1 MRDYDKEPLIIKTEQ
16 LHLFL
21 LYFVLCLFFIFGIC
35 IGLKNEFGDE
45 RNSHRPMYLVV
56 LGLCMLFISICS
68 IIKIKKSPK
77 VFTKIYNDKIIRDY
91 IEVEHRIFKD
101 NKVKTWEIKNPYK
114 VTWYFKSVWPKEK
127 DKDGKNFLSKDCA
140 ILLAYALKLIFWPL
154 GMLLFLV
161 LFALNKFK
169 LQKYYIIENDDY
181 IFSVKMT
188 DETKEF
194 FGETKFSWK
203 IHLM

>member
-16 LHLFL
+16 FHLFL
-21 LYFVLCLFFIFGIC
+21 FEFVCCLIGIFIIYIALEDAFGERKTHYPMAGVG
-35 IGLKNEFGDE
+35 IGLIMIF
-45 RNSHRPMYLVV
+45 M
-56 LGLCMLFISICS
+56 SIRS
-68 IIKIKKSPK
+68 IIKVKKSPK
-77 VFTKIYNDKIIRDY
+77 LFTKIYNDKIIRDY
-91 IEVEHRIFKD
+91 IEVEYRIFED
-101 NKVKTWEIKNPYK
+101 NKVKIWEIKKPYK

-127 DKDGKNFLSKDCA
+127 VKDGKN
-140 ILLAYALKLIFWPL
+140 ILYYAFRLIFWAL

-161 LFALNKFK
+161 LFAINKFK

-203 IHLM
+203 IHLI

>member
-16 LHLFL
+16 FHLFL
-21 LYFVLCLFFIFGIC
+21 FEFVCCLIGIFIIYIALEDAFGERKIHYPMAGVG
-35 IGLKNEFGDE
+35 IGLIMIF
-45 RNSHRPMYLVV
+45 M
-56 LGLCMLFISICS
+56 SIRS
-68 IIKIKKSPK
+68 IIKVKKSPK
-77 VFTKIYNDKIIRDY
+77 LFTKIYNDKIIRDY
-91 IEVEHRIFKD
+91 IEVEYRIFED
-101 NKVKTWEIKNPYK
+101 NKVKIWEIKKPYK

-127 DKDGKNFLSKDCA
+127 VKDGKN
-140 ILLAYALKLIFWPL
+140 ILYYAFRLIFWAL

-161 LFALNKFK
+161 LFAINKFK

-203 IHLM
+203 IHLI

>member
-1 MRDYDKEPLIIKTEQ
+1 MRDYDKEPLIMKTEQ
-16 LHLFL
+16 FHLFL
-21 LYFVLCLFFIFGIC
+21 FEFVCCLIGIFIIYIALEDAFG
-35 IGLKNEFGDE
+35 E
-45 RNSHRPMYLVV
+45 RKTHYPMAGVA
-56 LGLCMLFISICS
+56 LGLVMIFMSIRS

-77 VFTKIYNDKIIRDY
+77 LFTKIYNDKIIRDY
-91 IEVEHRIFKD
+91 IFED
-101 NKVKTWEIKNPYK
+101 NKVKIWEIKKPYK

-127 DKDGKNFLSKDCA
+127 VKDGKN
-140 ILLAYALKLIFWPL
+140 ILYYAFRLIFWAL

-161 LFALNKFK
+161 LFAINKFK

-203 IHLM
+203 IHLI

>member
-16 LHLFL
+16 FHLFL
-21 LYFVLCLFFIFGIC
+21 FEFVCCLIGIFIIYIALEDAFG
-35 IGLKNEFGDE
+35 E
-45 RNSHRPMYLVV
+45 RKTHYPMAGVA
-56 LGLCMLFISICS
+56 LGLIMIFMSIHS
-68 IIKIKKSPK
+68 IIKVKKSPK
-77 VFTKIYNDKIIRDY
+77 LFTKIYNDKIIRDY
-91 IEVEHRIFKD
+91 IYED
-101 NKVKTWEIKNPYK
+101 NKVKIWEIKKPYK

-127 DKDGKNFLSKDCA
+127 VKDGKN
-140 ILLAYALKLIFWPL
+140 ILYYAFRLIFWAF

-161 LFALNKFK
+161 LFAINKFK

-203 IHLM
+203 IHLI

>member
-21 LYFVLCLFFIFGIC
+21 FEFVCCLIGIFIIYIALEDAFG
-35 IGLKNEFGDE
+35 E
-45 RNSHRPMYLVV
+45 RKTHYPMAGVA
-56 LGLCMLFISICS
+56 LGLVMIFMSIRS

-77 VFTKIYNDKIIRDY
+77 LFTKIYNDKIIRDY
-91 IEVEHRIFKD
+91 IYED
-101 NKVKTWEIKNPYK
+101 NKVKIWEIKNPYK
-114 VTWYFKSVWPKEK
+114 VTWYFKSIWPKEK
-127 DKDGKNFLSKDCA
+127 VKDGKN
-140 ILLAYALKLIFWPL
+140 ILYYAFRLIFWAF

-161 LFALNKFK
+161 LFAINRFK

-203 IHLM
+203 IHLI

>member
-1 MRDYDKEPLIIKTEQ
+1 MRDYDKEPLIMKTEQ

-21 LYFVLCLFFIFGIC
+21 FEFVCCLIGIFIIYIALEDAFGERKTHYPMAGVA
-35 IGLKNEFGDE
+35 IGLIMIF
-45 RNSHRPMYLVV
+45 M
-56 LGLCMLFISICS
+56 SIHS
-68 IIKIKKSPK
+68 IIKVKKSPK
-77 VFTKIYNDKIIRDY
+77 LFKKIYNDKIIRDY
-91 IEVEHRIFKD
+91 IEVEYRIFED

-127 DKDGKNFLSKDCA
+127 VKDGKN
-140 ILLAYALKLIFWPL
+140 ILYYAFRLIFWAF

-161 LFALNKFK
+161 LFAINKFK

-203 IHLM
+203 IHLI

>member
-1 MRDYDKEPLIIKTEQ
+1 MIY
-16 LHLFL
+16 
-21 LYFVLCLFFIFGIC
+21 
-35 IGLKNEFGDE
+35 
-45 RNSHRPMYLVV
+45 
-56 LGLCMLFISICS
+56 LGLEDAFGERKTRYPMAGVALGLVMIFMSIRS

-77 VFTKIYNDKIIRDY
+77 LFTKIYNDKIIRDY
-91 IEVEHRIFKD
+91 IFED
-101 NKVKTWEIKNPYK
+101 NKVKIWEIKKPYK

-127 DKDGKNFLSKDCA
+127 VKDGKNFLSKDCA

-161 LFALNKFK
+161 LFAINKFK

-203 IHLM
+203 IHLI

>member
-1 MRDYDKEPLIIKTEQ
+1 MRDYDKEPLIMKTEQ
-16 LHLFL
+16 FHLFL
-21 LYFVLCLFFIFGIC
+21 FEFVCCLIGIFIIYIALEDAFGERKTHYPMAGVG
-35 IGLKNEFGDE
+35 IGLVIIF
-45 RNSHRPMYLVV
+45 M
-56 LGLCMLFISICS
+56 SIRS

-77 VFTKIYNDKIIRDY
+77 LFTKIYNDKIIRDY
-91 IEVEHRIFKD
+91 IYED
-101 NKVKTWEIKNPYK
+101 NKVKIWEIKNPYK

-127 DKDGKNFLSKDCA
+127 VKDGKN
-140 ILLAYALKLIFWPL
+140 ILYYAFRLIFWAF

-161 LFALNKFK
+161 LFAINKFK

-203 IHLM
+203 IHLI

>member
-16 LHLFL
+16 FHLFL
-21 LYFVLCLFFIFGIC
+21 FEFVCCLIGIFIIYIALEDAFG
-35 IGLKNEFGDE
+35 E
-45 RNSHRPMYLVV
+45 RKTHYPMAGVA
-56 LGLCMLFISICS
+56 LGLIMIFMSIRS
-68 IIKIKKSPK
+68 IIKVKKSPK
-77 VFTKIYNDKIIRDY
+77 LFTKIYNDKIIRDY
-91 IEVEHRIFKD
+91 IYED
-101 NKVKTWEIKNPYK
+101 NKVKIWEIKNPYK

-127 DKDGKNFLSKDCA
+127 VKDGKN
-140 ILLAYALKLIFWPL
+140 ILYYAFRLIFWAF

-161 LFALNKFK
+161 LFAINKFK

-203 IHLM
+203 IHLI

>member
-16 LHLFL
+16 FHLFL
-21 LYFVLCLFFIFGIC
+21 FEFVCCLIGIFIIYIALEDAFG
-35 IGLKNEFGDE
+35 E
-45 RNSHRPMYLVV
+45 RKTHYPMAGVA
-56 LGLCMLFISICS
+56 LGLIMIFMSIRS

-77 VFTKIYNDKIIRDY
+77 LFTKIYNDKIIRDY
-91 IEVEHRIFKD
+91 IYED
-101 NKVKTWEIKNPYK
+101 DKVKNWEIKNPYK
-114 VTWYFKSVWPKEK
+114 VTWYFKSIWPKEK
-127 DKDGKNFLSKDCA
+127 VKDGKN
-140 ILLAYALKLIFWPL
+140 ILYYAFRLIFWAL

-161 LFALNKFK
+161 LFAINKFK

-203 IHLM
+203 IHLT

>member
-16 LHLFL
+16 FHLFL
-21 LYFVLCLFFIFGIC
+21 FEFVCCLIGIFIIYIALEDAFG
-35 IGLKNEFGDE
+35 E
-45 RNSHRPMYLVV
+45 RKTHYPMAGVA
-56 LGLCMLFISICS
+56 LGLIMIFMSIHS
-68 IIKIKKSPK
+68 IIKVKKSPK
-77 VFTKIYNDKIIRDY
+77 LFTKIYNDKIIRDY
-91 IEVEHRIFKD
+91 IFED
-101 NKVKTWEIKNPYK
+101 NKVKIWEIKNPYK
-114 VTWYFKSVWPKEK
+114 VTWYFKSIWPKEK
-127 DKDGKNFLSKDCA
+127 VKDGKN
-140 ILLAYALKLIFWPL
+140 ILYYAFRLIFWAL

-161 LFALNKFK
+161 LFAINKFK

-203 IHLM
+203 IHLI

>member
-16 LHLFL
+16 FHLFL
-21 LYFVLCLFFIFGIC
+21 FEFVCCLIGIFIIYIALEDAFG
-35 IGLKNEFGDE
+35 E
-45 RNSHRPMYLVV
+45 RKTHYPMAGVA
-56 LGLCMLFISICS
+56 LGLIMIFMSIRS

-77 VFTKIYNDKIIRDY
+77 LFTKIYNDKIIRDY
-91 IEVEHRIFKD
+91 IYED
-101 NKVKTWEIKNPYK
+101 NKVKIWEIKKPYK
-114 VTWYFKSVWPKEK
+114 VTWYFKSIWPKEK
-127 DKDGKNFLSKDCA
+127 VKDGKN
-140 ILLAYALKLIFWPL
+140 ILYYAFRLIFWAF

-161 LFALNKFK
+161 LFAINKFK

-203 IHLM
+203 IHLI

>member
-21 LYFVLCLFFIFGIC
+21 FEFVCCLIGIFAFYLGLEDTFGERKARHPIAGVG
-35 IGLKNEFGDE
+35 IGLIVIF
-45 RNSHRPMYLVV
+45 M
-56 LGLCMLFISICS
+56 SIRS

-77 VFTKIYNDKIIRDY
+77 LFTKIYNDKIIRDY
-91 IEVEHRIFKD
+91 IFED
-101 NKVKTWEIKNPYK
+101 NKVKIWEIKNPYK
-114 VTWYFKSVWPKEK
+114 VTWYFKSIWPKEK
-127 DKDGKNFLSKDCA
+127 VKDGKN
-140 ILLAYALKLIFWPL
+140 ILYYAFRLIFWAL

-161 LFALNKFK
+161 LFAINKFK

-203 IHLM
+203 IHLI

>member
-21 LYFVLCLFFIFGIC
+21 FEFVCCLIGIFIIYIALEDAFGERKTHYPMAGVA
-35 IGLKNEFGDE
+35 IGLIMIF
-45 RNSHRPMYLVV
+45 M
-56 LGLCMLFISICS
+56 SIHS
-68 IIKIKKSPK
+68 IIKVKKSPK
-77 VFTKIYNDKIIRDY
+77 LFTKIYNDKIIRDY
-91 IEVEHRIFKD
+91 IYED
-101 NKVKTWEIKNPYK
+101 NKVKIWEIKNPYK

-127 DKDGKNFLSKDCA
+127 VKDGKN
-140 ILLAYALKLIFWPL
+140 ILYYAFRLIFWAF
-154 GMLLFLV
+154 GMILFLF

-203 IHLM
+203 IHLI

>member
-1 MRDYDKEPLIIKTEQ
+1 MAG
-16 LHLFL
+16 
-21 LYFVLCLFFIFGIC
+21 VA
-35 IGLKNEFGDE
+35 IGLVMIF
-45 RNSHRPMYLVV
+45 M
-56 LGLCMLFISICS
+56 SIRS

-77 VFTKIYNDKIIRDY
+77 LFTKIYNDKIIRDY
-91 IEVEHRIFKD
+91 IFED
-101 NKVKTWEIKNPYK
+101 NKEKICEIKNWEIKNPYK
-114 VTWYFKSVWPKEK
+114 VTWYFKSIWPKEK
-127 DKDGKNFLSKDCA
+127 DKDGKNFLSKDWA
-140 ILLAYALKLIFWPL
+140 ILLAYAFRLIFWAL

-203 IHLM
+203 IHLI

>member
-1 MRDYDKEPLIIKTEQ
+1 MRDYDKEPLIMKTEQ
-16 LHLFL
+16 FHLFL
-21 LYFVLCLFFIFGIC
+21 FEFVCCLIGIFIIYIALEDAFG
-35 IGLKNEFGDE
+35 E
-45 RNSHRPMYLVV
+45 RKTHYPMAGVA
-56 LGLCMLFISICS
+56 LGLIMIFMSIHS
-68 IIKIKKSPK
+68 IIKVKKSPK
-77 VFTKIYNDKIIRDY
+77 LFTKIYNDKIIRDY
-91 IEVEHRIFKD
+91 IFED
-101 NKVKTWEIKNPYK
+101 NKVKIWEIKKPYK

-127 DKDGKNFLSKDCA
+127 VKDGKN
-140 ILLAYALKLIFWPL
+140 ILYYAFRLIFWSL

-161 LFALNKFK
+161 LFAINKFK

-203 IHLM
+203 IHLI

>member
-21 LYFVLCLFFIFGIC
+21 FEFVCCLIGIFIIYLGLEDAFGERKAHYPMAGVA
-35 IGLKNEFGDE
+35 IGLVMIF
-45 RNSHRPMYLVV
+45 M
-56 LGLCMLFISICS
+56 SIRS

-77 VFTKIYNDKIIRDY
+77 LFTKIYNDKIIRDY
-91 IEVEHRIFKD
+91 IYED
-101 NKVKTWEIKNPYK
+101 NKVKIWEIKNPYK

-127 DKDGKNFLSKDCA
+127 DKDGKNFLSKDWA
-140 ILLAYALKLIFWPL
+140 ILLAYAFRLIFWAL

-161 LFALNKFK
+161 LFAINKFK

-203 IHLM
+203 IHLI

>member
-1 MRDYDKEPLIIKTEQ
+1 MRDYDKEPLIMKTEQ
-16 LHLFL
+16 FHLFL
-21 LYFVLCLFFIFGIC
+21 FEFAWCLIGISSIYLGLEDAFGERKARYPMAGVA
-35 IGLKNEFGDE
+35 IGLVMIF
-45 RNSHRPMYLVV
+45 M
-56 LGLCMLFISICS
+56 SIRS

-77 VFTKIYNDKIIRDY
+77 LFTKIYNDKIIRDY
-91 IEVEHRIFKD
+91 IEVEYRIFED
-101 NKVKTWEIKNPYK
+101 DKVKTWEIKNPYK
-114 VTWYFKSVWPKEK
+114 VTWYFKSIWPKEK
-127 DKDGKNFLSKDCA
+127 VKDGKN
-140 ILLAYALKLIFWPL
+140 ILYYAFRLIFWAF

-161 LFALNKFK
+161 LFAINKFK

-203 IHLM
+203 IHLI

>member
-1 MRDYDKEPLIIKTEQ
+1 MRDYDKEPLIIKIEQ

-21 LYFVLCLFFIFGIC
+21 FEFVCCLFGVFMIYLGLEDTFGERKARYPMAC
-35 IGLKNEFGDE
+35 VGIGLVMIF
-45 RNSHRPMYLVV
+45 M
-56 LGLCMLFISICS
+56 SIRS

-77 VFTKIYNDKIIRDY
+77 LFTKIYNDKIIRDY
-91 IEVEHRIFKD
+91 IEVEYRIFED
-101 NKVKTWEIKNPYK
+101 DKVKTWEIKNPYK
-114 VTWYFKSVWPKEK
+114 VTWYFKSIWPKEK
-127 DKDGKNFLSKDCA
+127 VKDGKN
-140 ILLAYALKLIFWPL
+140 ILYYAFRLIFWAF

-161 LFALNKFK
+161 LFAINRFK

-203 IHLM
+203 IHLI

>member
-1 MRDYDKEPLIIKTEQ
+1 MRDYDKEPLIIKIEQ

-21 LYFVLCLFFIFGIC
+21 FEFVCCLIGIFIIYIALEDAFGERKAHYPMAGVA
-35 IGLKNEFGDE
+35 IGLVMIF
-45 RNSHRPMYLVV
+45 M
-56 LGLCMLFISICS
+56 SIRS

-77 VFTKIYNDKIIRDY
+77 LFTKIYNDKIIRDY
-91 IEVEHRIFKD
+91 IFED
-101 NKVKTWEIKNPYK
+101 NKVKIWEIKKPYK

-127 DKDGKNFLSKDCA
+127 VKDGKN
-140 ILLAYALKLIFWPL
+140 ILYYAFRLIFWAL

-161 LFALNKFK
+161 LFAINKFK

-203 IHLM
+203 IHLI

>member
-1 MRDYDKEPLIIKTEQ
+1 MRDYDKEPLIIKIEQ

-21 LYFVLCLFFIFGIC
+21 FEFVCCLIGIFIIYIALEDAFG
-35 IGLKNEFGDE
+35 E
-45 RNSHRPMYLVV
+45 RKTHYPMAGVA
-56 LGLCMLFISICS
+56 LGLVMIFMSIRS

-77 VFTKIYNDKIIRDY
+77 LFTKIYNDKIIRDY
-91 IEVEHRIFKD
+91 IYED
-101 NKVKTWEIKNPYK
+101 NKVKIWEIKNPYK
-114 VTWYFKSVWPKEK
+114 VTWYFKSIWPKEK
-127 DKDGKNFLSKDCA
+127 VKDGKN
-140 ILLAYALKLIFWPL
+140 ILYYAFRLIFWAF

-161 LFALNKFK
+161 LFAINKFK

-203 IHLM
+203 IHLI

>member
-1 MRDYDKEPLIIKTEQ
+1 MRDYDKEPLIIKTKQ

-21 LYFVLCLFFIFGIC
+21 FEFVCCLIGIFA
-35 IGLKNEFGDE
+35 F
-45 RNSHRPMYLVV
+45 Y
-56 LGLCMLFISICS
+56 LGLENTFGERKARYPMAGVALGLIMIFMSIRS

-77 VFTKIYNDKIIRDY
+77 LFTKIYNDKIIRDY
-91 IEVEHRIFKD
+91 IEVEYRIFED

-127 DKDGKNFLSKDCA
+127 VKYGKN
-140 ILLAYALKLIFWPL
+140 ILAYAFGLIFWAL

-161 LFALNKFK
+161 LFAINKFK

-203 IHLM
+203 IHLI

>member
-16 LHLFL
+16 FHLFL
-21 LYFVLCLFFIFGIC
+21 FEFAWCLIGISSIC
-35 IGLKNEFGDE
+35 IGLEDAFGE
-45 RNSHRPMYLVV
+45 RKIHRPMAGVA
-56 LGLCMLFISICS
+56 LGLVMIFISIRS

-91 IEVEHRIFKD
+91 IFED
-101 NKVKTWEIKNPYK
+101 NKEKICEIKNWEIKNPYK
-114 VTWYFKSVWPKEK
+114 VTWYFKSIWPKEK
-127 DKDGKNFLSKDCA
+127 VKDGKN
-140 ILLAYALKLIFWPL
+140 ILYYAFRLIFWAL

-161 LFALNKFK
+161 LFAINKFK

-203 IHLM
+203 IHLI

>member
-21 LYFVLCLFFIFGIC
+21 LYFVCCLFGVFMI
-35 IGLKNEFGDE
+35 
-45 RNSHRPMYLVV
+45 Y
-56 LGLCMLFISICS
+56 LGLEDAFGERKAHYPMAGVALGLIVIFMSIRS

-77 VFTKIYNDKIIRDY
+77 LFTKIYNDKIIRDY
-91 IEVEHRIFKD
+91 IYED
-101 NKVKTWEIKNPYK
+101 NKVKIWEIKNPYK
-114 VTWYFKSVWPKEK
+114 VTWYFKSIWPKEK

-203 IHLM
+203 IHLI

>member
-16 LHLFL
+16 FHLFL
-21 LYFVLCLFFIFGIC
+21 FEFVCCLIGIFIIYIALEDAFG
-35 IGLKNEFGDE
+35 E
-45 RNSHRPMYLVV
+45 RKTHYPMAGVA
-56 LGLCMLFISICS
+56 LGLIMIFMSIRS

-77 VFTKIYNDKIIRDY
+77 LFTKIYNDKIIRDY
-91 IEVEHRIFKD
+91 IFED
-101 NKVKTWEIKNPYK
+101 NKVKIWEIKKPYK

-127 DKDGKNFLSKDCA
+127 VKDGKN
-140 ILLAYALKLIFWPL
+140 ILYYAFRLIFWAL

-161 LFALNKFK
+161 LFAINKFK

-203 IHLM
+203 IHLI

>member
-21 LYFVLCLFFIFGIC
+21 FEFVCCLIGIFIIYIALQDAFGERKAHYPMAGVA
-35 IGLKNEFGDE
+35 IGLVMIF
-45 RNSHRPMYLVV
+45 M
-56 LGLCMLFISICS
+56 SIRS
-68 IIKIKKSPK
+68 IIKVKKSPK
-77 VFTKIYNDKIIRDY
+77 LFTKIYNDKIIRDY
-91 IEVEHRIFKD
+91 IYED
-101 NKVKTWEIKNPYK
+101 NKVKIWEIKNPYK

-127 DKDGKNFLSKDCA
+127 VKDGKN
-140 ILLAYALKLIFWPL
+140 ILYYAFRLIFWAL

-161 LFALNKFK
+161 LFAINKFK

-203 IHLM
+203 IHLI

>member
-16 LHLFL
+16 FHLFL
-21 LYFVLCLFFIFGIC
+21 FEFVCCLIGIFIIYIALEDAFG
-35 IGLKNEFGDE
+35 E
-45 RNSHRPMYLVV
+45 RKTHYPMAGVA
-56 LGLCMLFISICS
+56 LGLVMIFMSIRS

-77 VFTKIYNDKIIRDY
+77 LFTKIYNDKIIRDY
-91 IEVEHRIFKD
+91 IFED
-101 NKVKTWEIKNPYK
+101 NKVKIWEIKKPYK

-127 DKDGKNFLSKDCA
+127 VKDGKN
-140 ILLAYALKLIFWPL
+140 ILYYAFRLIFWAL

-161 LFALNKFK
+161 LFAINKFK

-203 IHLM
+203 IHLI

>member
-1 MRDYDKEPLIIKTEQ
+1 MRDYDKEPLIMKTEQ
-16 LHLFL
+16 FHLFL
-21 LYFVLCLFFIFGIC
+21 FEFVCCLIGIFIIYIALEDAFG
-35 IGLKNEFGDE
+35 E
-45 RNSHRPMYLVV
+45 RKTHYPMAGVA
-56 LGLCMLFISICS
+56 LGLIMIFMSIRS

-77 VFTKIYNDKIIRDY
+77 LFTKIYNDKIIRDY
-91 IEVEHRIFKD
+91 IFED
-101 NKVKTWEIKNPYK
+101 NKVKIWEIKNPYK

-127 DKDGKNFLSKDCA
+127 VKDGKN
-140 ILLAYALKLIFWPL
+140 ILYYAFRLIFWAF

-161 LFALNKFK
+161 LFAINKFK

-203 IHLM
+203 IHLI

>member
-1 MRDYDKEPLIIKTEQ
+1 MRDYDKEPLIMKTEQ
-16 LHLFL
+16 FHLFL
-21 LYFVLCLFFIFGIC
+21 FEFVCCLIGIFIIYIALEDAFG
-35 IGLKNEFGDE
+35 E
-45 RNSHRPMYLVV
+45 RKTHYPMAGVA
-56 LGLCMLFISICS
+56 LGLIMIFMSIRS

-77 VFTKIYNDKIIRDY
+77 LFTKIYNDKIIRDY
-91 IEVEHRIFKD
+91 IFED
-101 NKVKTWEIKNPYK
+101 NKVKIWEIKKPYK

-127 DKDGKNFLSKDCA
+127 VKDGKN
-140 ILLAYALKLIFWPL
+140 ILYYAFRLIFWAL

-161 LFALNKFK
+161 LFAINKFK

-203 IHLM
+203 IHLI

>member
-1 MRDYDKEPLIIKTEQ
+1 MRDYDNEPLIIKTEQ

-21 LYFVLCLFFIFGIC
+21 FDFVWCLIGISGIY
-35 IGLKNEFGDE
+35 IGLEDAFGE
-45 RNSHRPMYLVV
+45 RKTHYPMAGVAI
-56 LGLCMLFISICS
+56 GLSIIFMSIYS
-68 IIKIKKSPK
+68 IIKVKKSPK
-77 VFTKIYNDKIIRDY
+77 LFTKIYNDKIIRDY
-91 IEVEHRIFKD
+91 IFED
-101 NKVKTWEIKNPYK
+101 NKVKIWEIKNPYK
-114 VTWYFKSVWPKEK
+114 VTWYFKSIWPKEK
-127 DKDGKNFLSKDCA
+127 VKDGKN
-140 ILLAYALKLIFWPL
+140 ILHYALKLIFWAL

-161 LFALNKFK
+161 LFAINKFK

-203 IHLM
+203 IHLI

>member
-21 LYFVLCLFFIFGIC
+21 FEFVCCLIGIFIIYIALEDAFGERKTHYPMAGVA
-35 IGLKNEFGDE
+35 IGLIMIF
-45 RNSHRPMYLVV
+45 M
-56 LGLCMLFISICS
+56 SIRS

-77 VFTKIYNDKIIRDY
+77 LFTKIYNDKIIRDY
-91 IEVEHRIFKD
+91 IYED
-101 NKVKTWEIKNPYK
+101 NKVKIWEIKNPYK

-127 DKDGKNFLSKDCA
+127 VKDGKN
-140 ILLAYALKLIFWPL
+140 ILYYAFRLIFWAL

-161 LFALNKFK
+161 LFAINKFK

-203 IHLM
+203 IHLI

>member
-1 MRDYDKEPLIIKTEQ
+1 MRDYDKEPLIMKTEQ
-16 LHLFL
+16 FHLFL
-21 LYFVLCLFFIFGIC
+21 FEFVCCLIGIFIIYIALEDAFGERKTHYPMAGVA
-35 IGLKNEFGDE
+35 IGLVMIF
-45 RNSHRPMYLVV
+45 M
-56 LGLCMLFISICS
+56 SIRS

-77 VFTKIYNDKIIRDY
+77 LFTKIYNDKIIRDY
-91 IEVEHRIFKD
+91 IYED
-101 NKVKTWEIKNPYK
+101 NKVKIWEIKNPYK
-114 VTWYFKSVWPKEK
+114 VTWYFKSIWPKEK
-127 DKDGKNFLSKDCA
+127 VKDGKN
-140 ILLAYALKLIFWPL
+140 ILYYAFRLIFWAF

-161 LFALNKFK
+161 LFAINKFK

-203 IHLM
+203 IHLI